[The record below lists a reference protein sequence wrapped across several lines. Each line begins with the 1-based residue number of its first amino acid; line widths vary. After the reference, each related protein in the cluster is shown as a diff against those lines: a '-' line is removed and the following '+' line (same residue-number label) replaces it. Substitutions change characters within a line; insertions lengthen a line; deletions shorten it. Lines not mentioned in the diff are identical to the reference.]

1 MFLFIAAD
9 KSVHIYAL
17 SATLALEFVCA
28 FVGHT
33 KGISDVN
40 WSADS
45 RYVCS
50 ASDDCTVMVWS
61 VRSVCFMELANLFL
75 LLRSVFYGRCSSNAK
90 HAFTCAHRKDAFDCL
105 QVTQALFLALHST
118 AEAPSLLQ
126 RRLTRAFDCGTLK
139 TPAAF
144 AHSPPTPIP
153 FPRWLLAA
161 MARCWQLAL
170 LTA

>member
-17 SATLALEFVCA
+17 SATLAFEFVCA

-61 VRSVCFMELANLFL
+61 VRSVCFVKLANLFYCFG
-75 LLRSVFYGRCSSNAK
+75 VCFMG
-90 HAFTCAHRKDAFDCL
+90 DA
-105 QVTQALFLALHST
+105 QVTQN
-118 AEAPSLLQ
+118 
-126 RRLTRAFDCGTLK
+126 TLSHVHTEK
-139 TPAAF
+139 MRSIACRS
-144 AHSPPTPIP
+144 HK
-153 FPRWLLAA
+153 
-161 MARCWQLAL
+161 RCF
-170 LTA
+170 